1 MKFEAIT
8 LKIETSLYEEAKAI
22 FEKEGYTVEEAITM
36 FFKACIACN
45 GFPFP
50 VTKEEFTISSARWIF
65 IFTTVP
71 KTFSQSY
78 YYRLRRKFLSIS
90 KCSTRTILLL
100 RTKSCI
106 R

>member
-1 MKFEAIT
+1 MIKMKFETIT

-50 VTKEEFTISSARWIF
+50 VTKEEFLDA
-65 IFTTVP
+65 
-71 KTFSQSY
+71 QGD
-78 YYRLRRKFLSIS
+78 
-90 KCSTRTILLL
+90 
-100 RTKSCI
+100 
-106 R
+106 